1 MPIMFQNNR
10 TIGLTIARVLISI
23 ILIKDFLLYLMYAPE
38 LLGKNGI
45 VPLLTYAQIL
55 DGLGLEYLFVN
66 FTNPTVMYLF
76 LGIGLLASCFFLVG
90 YRVKLSGLVIFFCLI
105 TIKLRA
111 VFIQDGA
118 DNIVGT
124 MVPFLLLASTYN
136 LWNGKLN
143 NNFKKERFKIIPVL
157 AAFGVLFEFCLVY
170 FVAGLSKAMYPVW
183 QSGEAMYYI
192 LRIEDFRASYLNIWL
207 TKSAFFIKFTTWFT
221 LFWELT
227 FPFVIWFKKLR
238 NVYLLAGVA
247 LHMGIWMLMRIDN
260 FSFVMLSIYPVFFF
274 DYEYQKLYRYFVKK
288 WALLIRKPSLNKL

>member
-1 MPIMFQNNR
+1 MILKNNR
-10 TIGLTIARVLISI
+10 TIGFTITRVLISL
-23 ILIKDFLLYLMYAPE
+23 ILIKDFLLYIVYAPE
-38 LLGKNGI
+38 ILGKNAI
-45 VPLLTYAQIL
+45 VPILTYAQIL
-55 DGLGLEYLFVN
+55 DGLGLEYLFIN
-66 FTNPTVMYLF
+66 FTNPLAMYIF
-76 LGIGLLASCFFLVG
+76 LSLGLLASCFFLVG
-90 YRVKLSGLVIFFCLI
+90 YRVKFSGLIIFFCLI

-111 VFIQDGA
+111 VFTQDGA
-118 DNIVGT
+118 DNIIGT
-124 MVPFLLLASTYN
+124 MIPFLLLVSSYN
-136 LWNGKLN
+136 LLNGKLN
-143 NNFKKERFKIIPVL
+143 NNFKRESFKIIPLL
-157 AAFGVLFEFCLVY
+157 AALGVIIEFCLVY
-170 FVAGLSKAMYPVW
+170 FVAGLSKIVQPIW

-288 WALLIRKPSLNKL
+288 WALLNRKPSLNKL